1 MNFGGDHPAPGRGK
15 ISPRR
20 VPVLPAVARYRP
32 DAFPSCRP
40 WQDCA
45 PMRSRR
51 GLGREKHRFV
61 ATYRLHAFRFSL
73 FWQDMR
79 AMCPKSPAK
88 RRWGMHRA
96 NILPPRGAFAVRS
109 PQIMHGARILP
120 SSDGLAPAQGL
131 LPEQL
136 HRGIVLQRLGPC
148 PGGGAYPPAPRQ
160 HLPLA
165 VPPLALQTQPSTS
178 SWARWL
184 LPKKRNGARQRIKV
198 WKRQLGFRYKQRLA
212 FEGCV
217 MPSTR
222 CIS

>member
-1 MNFGGDHPAPGRGK
+1 M
-15 ISPRR
+15 
-20 VPVLPAVARYRP
+20 ARYRS
-32 DAFPSCRP
+32 DAFPCCRP
-40 WQDCA
+40 WQDIA

-61 ATYRLHAFRFSL
+61 ATYRLHVFRFSL

-79 AMCPKSPAK
+79 AMHPKSPAE

-96 NILPPRGAFAVRS
+96 SILPPRGVFAVRS

-120 SSDGLAPAQGL
+120 PSGGPAPAQGL

-136 HRGIVLQRLGPC
+136 HRRIVLQRLGPC
-148 PGGGAYPPAPRQ
+148 PGGGAYPQR
-160 HLPLA
+160 LA
-165 VPPLALQTQPSTS
+165 NTCHSLYPPLALQTQPNTS